1 MPLRQALNVVWFY
14 LTKDADR
21 KGVETL
27 RANMLRPL
35 PGMSEQVSEEVVS
48 AEMAM
53 FKSALSKKI

>member
-1 MPLRQALNVVWFY
+1 MPLRRALNVVWHY

-21 KGVETL
+21 KGMETL
-27 RANMLRPL
+27 RANLLRPL